1 MGFLVATG
9 SPQCSTVRDYRPVLA
24 ADGDEAVGCQ
34 AQADEGA
41 QGEGAEKV
49 AGAAL
54 KQAAR
59 ARYLTGALDQARA
72 RPQAD
77 TVRIRISVRSS
88 PSYRKTK
95 FVSAHVT

>member
-24 ADGDEAVGCQ
+24 ADGDEAAGCQ

-59 ARYLTGALDQARA
+59 ARYLAGALDQARA

-88 PSYRKTK
+88 PSYHKTK